1 MKNCEFIDYKV
12 YPEDQYIDA
21 IARVK
26 HNGEIKHFAKKKMKD
41 GGVFWT
47 RASFSVT
54 VNGEKKYFKDYLDSS
69 LEEELIIEFVK
80 ENVKNSQMTKANLNS
95 PAGNYYPH
103 GMAQQSSMPPMPPAQ
118 SMDEVAANDPIPF

>member
-12 YPEDQYIDA
+12 YPEDQYVDA

-47 RASFSVT
+47 RASISVT
-54 VNGEKKYFKDYLDSS
+54 HNGEKKYFKDYSDSS
-69 LEEELIIEFVK
+69 LEEEMIIEFVK
-80 ENVKNSQMTKANLNS
+80 ENVKASQAPKPTSK
-95 PAGNYYPH
+95 GQYYPH
-103 GMAQQSSMPPMPPAQ
+103 GMTQQNSMPPMPPAQ
-118 SMDEVAANDPIPF
+118 SMDEVAANEALPF